1 MDARKTMLKNLI
13 LQNDY
18 LQTNLK
24 DENFDW
30 VNKMY
35 NVFVI
40 INFLST

>member
-1 MDARKTMLKNLI
+1 MDASKTMLENLI

-24 DENFDW
+24 GENFDW

-35 NVFVI
+35 NVFVV